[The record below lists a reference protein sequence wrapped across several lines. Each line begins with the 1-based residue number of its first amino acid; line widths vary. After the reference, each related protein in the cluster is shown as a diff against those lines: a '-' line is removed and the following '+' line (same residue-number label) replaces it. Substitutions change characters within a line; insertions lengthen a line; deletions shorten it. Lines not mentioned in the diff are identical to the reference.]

1 MADRVIMVMFRE
13 EPIVS
18 LSLLLRVLTLY
29 VQQDLLVLQNLP
41 LKILNRATWLRGL
54 ALLFASHL
62 LFGKIH

>member
-13 EPIVS
+13 KPSVS

-41 LKILNRATWLRGL
+41 LKILNRAAWLRGL